1 MNSAAELIPAKWT
14 RARWLLWA
22 VVIFAAHIALIFVFA
37 SHKKIIPRAVTVQPQ
52 LFLADNSSDL
62 IALGDPTMFVLPQAN
77 DFASAIW
84 RKTPPR
90 EPPSFRWT
98 EPPRWLP
105 LAADDLGSVFL
116 HFMQTN
122 QLDGFQL
129 NFKIGPRLN
138 KPVLPA
144 LPQTENSTLQITGDL
159 ANRRIL
165 NPVDLPSLPCNDVI
179 APDKVQVL
187 VDANGNVVSAILL
200 PSPNSWETAAR
211 AAIGDTNALAIARA
225 FRFAPSPRPTVGELI
240 FNWRTVP
247 LPATNAP
254 ANSP

>member
-14 RARWLLWA
+14 RARWLVWIAIIL
-22 VVIFAAHIALIFVFA
+22 VAHVALIFAFA
-37 SHKKIIPRAVTVQPQ
+37 SRKKIVPRAVTAQPQ
-52 LFLADNSSDL
+52 LFLAENSSDL
-62 IALGDPTMFVLPQAN
+62 IVLDNPTLFVLPHAD

-84 RKTPPR
+84 RKTPSR
-90 EPPSFRWT
+90 TPPTFRWT

-105 LAADDLGSVFL
+105 LVADDLGSVFL

-122 QLDGFQL
+122 QLDSFQL
-129 NFKIGPRLN
+129 DFKIQPRLN

-159 ANRRIL
+159 AKRQIL
-165 NPVDLPSLPCNDVI
+165 NPPDLPSLAYNDLI
-179 APDKVQVL
+179 APAKVQAL
-187 VDANGNVVSAILL
+187 VDASGNVVSAILL
-200 PSPNSWETAAR
+200 PSANSWETAAR
-211 AAIGDTNALAIARA
+211 ADIGDTNALAITRA
-225 FRFAPSPRPTVGELI
+225 LRFVPSPRPTVGELI
-240 FNWRTVP
+240 FNWHIVP